1 MHDLANS
8 IVTGM
13 PYPPTIVELI
23 SLNRFLPKGF
33 DNGIIQE
40 FSTGD
45 YMHFTFCRFSQKIKF
60 FGNFDRYF
68 RKCLTKGFFFT

>member
-40 FSTGD
+40 FSTSD
-45 YMHFTFCRFSQKIKF
+45 YMREGSISHFA
-60 FGNFDRYF
+60 
-68 RKCLTKGFFFT
+68 GFLKK